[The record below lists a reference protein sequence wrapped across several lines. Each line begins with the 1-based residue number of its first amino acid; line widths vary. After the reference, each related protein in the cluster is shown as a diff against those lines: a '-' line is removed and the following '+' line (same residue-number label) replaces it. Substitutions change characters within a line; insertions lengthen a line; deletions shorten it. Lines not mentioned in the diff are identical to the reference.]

1 VQDAEDNP
9 FMNEPERHH
18 PDDYIPNDNPRF
30 KPANGLRTPTGSRL
44 ILAGGLIVGALI
56 SAGMINGGS
65 WSSTVNALMAGF
77 TIFLLGGAVIAGVPR
92 QTRHKEAETRVSGAA
107 LLSPDIARELAPAPS
122 DWQRLEPG
130 LTSTVSGDGLKS
142 FIDGNPHGLAELD
155 ENGRFVIVNA
165 VLADWLGHKPED
177 LVNRRHLVEFLYQG
191 ENSDGLVV
199 STGDVILKDGNDNP
213 FPAHINSREG
223 DRPGSRRITVR
234 ELTGERELEETL
246 RQAEEGFRRFFDYAP
261 VGIVMVDGDGVIV
274 ETNPAFQTMA
284 NLEGDGRAVS
294 FLDLVQPA
302 DISRVFDNLQAAR
315 RGEHP
320 DKPLEVSLGSDGS
333 KVVQLYA
340 RRTDGSGQRETPSDL
355 IVYIVDTT
363 EIKNLETQI
372 AQSQKMQAVG
382 QLAGGIAHDFNNL
395 LTAMIGFSDL
405 LLQRHSPGDQSFGD
419 IMQIKQNANRAA
431 NLVRQLLAFS
441 RRQTLQPKILNLTDV
456 LAELS
461 HLIRRLIGE
470 NIELQIIH
478 ARDVGLIRVDQ
489 GQLEQVVINLAVNA
503 RDAMQGGG
511 TLTIRSANAN
521 FLTARATPY
530 ETIPAGH
537 YVVIE
542 VTDTGT
548 GIAASVLEK
557 IFEPFFTTKEVG
569 AGTGLGLS
577 TVYGIIKQTGGFIVP
592 ESTEGEGAT
601 FRIYLPQ
608 YEPGENVDDEAV
620 DDDQNRTEE
629 PADLTGKATILLV
642 EDEDPVRLFATRALQ
657 NKGYTVLAADCAEEA
672 MEIVEDHEGE
682 IDLAITD
689 VVMPQMDGPAFIAW
703 LIERQAD
710 IRVIYISGYA
720 EDAFR
725 NTIAGDRPYD
735 FLPKPF
741 SLKELAVKVKD
752 VLSA

>member
-1 VQDAEDNP
+1 MNMVPDQPLGHPEGDRDVETYVAGKLNKGSHFGLGALLLVTALVLAWVSHASSWSALP
-9 FMNEPERHH
+9 F
-18 PDDYIPNDNPRF
+18 
-30 KPANGLRTPTGSRL
+30 A
-44 ILAGGLIVGALI
+44 LAAGLI
-56 SAGMINGGS
+56 
-65 WSSTVNALMAGF
+65 
-77 TIFLLGGAVIAGVPR
+77 IFLLGAAALVAMPR
-92 QTRHKEAETRVSGAA
+92 QPVANMAA
-107 LLSPDIARELAPAPS
+107 TNSTAAQFDIPRGDIPRALAPAPA
-122 DWQRLEPG
+122 DWRRLEPV
-130 LTSTVSGDGLKS
+130 LATRQTDETLKA
-142 FIDGNPHGLAELD
+142 FIDGSPVGLAELD
-155 ENGRFVIVNA
+155 ENGRFVVVNNR
-165 VLADWLGHKPED
+165 LAAWLGHQTDD
-177 LVNRRHLVEFLYQG
+177 LVNRRHLLEFLYEG
-191 ENSDGLVV
+191 ENTTGLAV
-199 STGDVILKDGNDNP
+199 STGDVILKDGDGNA
-213 FPAHINSREG
+213 FPAHISSREG
-223 DRPGSRRITVR
+223 DKPGSRRIAVR
-234 ELTGERELEETL
+234 QLSGERELEETL

-261 VGIVMVDGDGVIV
+261 VGIVMVDGEGVIV
-274 ETNPAFQTMA
+274 ETNPAFQAMT
-284 NLEGDGRAVS
+284 NLAGDGHAVS
-294 FLDLVQPA
+294 FFDLVEATDRQ
-302 DISRVFDNLQAAR
+302 RVAENLAAAR

-320 DKPLEVSLGSDGS
+320 DKPLEVSLGDDGA

-340 RRTDGSGQRETPSDL
+340 RRTDGSGQGGTPSDL

-363 EIKNLETQI
+363 EIKSLESQI

-441 RRQTLQPKILNLTDV
+441 RRQTLQPKVLNLTDV
-456 LAELS
+456 LAELAN
-461 HLIRRLIGE
+461 LIRRLIGE
-470 NIELQIIH
+470 NIELEIVH
-478 ARDVGLIRVDQ
+478 AREVGLIRVDQ

-503 RDAMQGGG
+503 RDAMAGGG

-521 FLTARATPY
+521 FLNPRPTPY

-548 GIAASVLEK
+548 GISPGDLDK

-577 TVYGIIKQTGGFIVP
+577 TVYGIIKQTGGFVIP
-592 ESTEGEGAT
+592 DSKMGEGAT

-608 YEPGENVDDEAV
+608 YEPGENAEDEEALG
-620 DDDQNRTEE
+620 DQVEAEE

-672 MEIVEDHEGE
+672 MEFVEEHEGE

-703 LIERQAD
+703 LTERQPD
-710 IRVIYISGYA
+710 IRVVYISGYA

-725 NTIAGDRPYD
+725 ATIAGDRPYD

-741 SLKELAVKVKD
+741 SLKDLAVKVKD
-752 VLSA
+752 VLNA

>member
-1 VQDAEDNP
+1 L
-9 FMNEPERHH
+9 
-18 PDDYIPNDNPRF
+18 
-30 KPANGLRTPTGSRL
+30 KPGVRYA
-44 ILAGGLIVGALI
+44 LAGSLAVAGLFLIVL
-56 SAGMINGGS
+56 SYTGS
-65 WSSTVNALMAGF
+65 WSMLMNGLSAGLAVV
-77 TIFLLGGAVIAGVPR
+77 LLGVAAIVGQSGPPGEMDGRFPVDAEAVVLP
-92 QTRHKEAETRVSGAA
+92 KN
-107 LLSPDIARELAPAPS
+107 LAPAPS
-122 DWQRLEPG
+122 DWQRLEP
-130 LTSTVSGDGLKS
+130 TVASPATNEALRS
-142 FIDGNPHGLAELD
+142 FIDGNPLGLAELD
-155 ENGRFVIVNA
+155 ENGRFVVVNS
-165 VLADWLGHKPED
+165 VLAGWLGHKPED
-177 LVNRRHLVEFLYQG
+177 LINRRHLLEYLFESHAG
-191 ENSDGLVV
+191 DGLAV
-199 STGDVILKDGNDNP
+199 STGDVILKDGTGRS
-213 FPAHINSREG
+213 FPAHISSREG
-223 DRPGSRRITVR
+223 DVPGSRRIAVR

-246 RQAEEGFRRFFDYAP
+246 RRAEEGFRRFFDYAP
-261 VGIVMVDGDGVIV
+261 VGIVMVDGEGIVV
-274 ETNPAFQTMA
+274 ETNPAFQAMTHM
-284 NLEGDGRAVS
+284 NGDGRTVS
-294 FLDLVQPA
+294 FIDLVR
-302 DISRVFDNLQAAR
+302 DRDRDRVVQNLNAAR

-320 DKPLEVSLGSDGS
+320 EKPLEVGLDGDGAE
-333 KVVQLYA
+333 VVQLYA
-340 RRTDGSGQRETPSDL
+340 RRTDGSGKGETHSDL

-363 EIKNLETQI
+363 EIKNLESQV

-405 LLQRHSPGDQSFGD
+405 LLQRHSPGDQSFSD

-441 RRQTLQPKILNLTDV
+441 RRQTLQPKVLNLTDV
-456 LAELS
+456 LVELS

-470 NIELQIIH
+470 NIELDIIH

-503 RDAMQGGG
+503 RDAMPGGG

-521 FLTARATPY
+521 LVVAKPTPH

-537 YVVIE
+537 YVLIE
-542 VTDTGT
+542 VRDTGT
-548 GIAASVLEK
+548 GISPEDLIQ

-577 TVYGIIKQTGGFIVP
+577 TVYGIIKQTGGFVIP
-592 ESTEGEGAT
+592 ESKEGEGAI

-608 YEPGENVDDEAV
+608 YERGEEVEGEETDAEEASV
-620 DDDQNRTEE
+620 EE

-642 EDEDPVRLFATRALQ
+642 EDEDPVRLFAQRALQ

-672 MEIVEDHEGE
+672 MEIVEDYDGA

-689 VVMPQMDGPAFIAW
+689 VVMPQMDGPAFVAW
-703 LIERQAD
+703 LVERQSD

-725 NTIAGDRPYD
+725 SSIAGDRPYD

-741 SLKELAVKVKD
+741 SLQELAVKVKG
-752 VLSA
+752 VMVSKK

>member
-1 VQDAEDNP
+1 MSGLDAPQDEVAVDN
-9 FMNEPERHH
+9 MADVKN
-18 PDDYIPNDNPRF
+18 IPGNKPRF
-30 KPANGLRTPTGSRL
+30 GRGGLL
-44 ILAGGLIVGALI
+44 LLAGLGLAWVNYDSDWSTLTSALA
-56 SAGMINGGS
+56 AG
-65 WSSTVNALMAGF
+65 L
-77 TIFLLGGAVIAGVPR
+77 TILLLGA
-92 QTRHKEAETRVSGAA
+92 AA
-107 LLSPDIARELAPAPS
+107 LLGMPRSTSLARRQAAQTPLEIPRALAPAPS
-122 DWQRLEPG
+122 DWRRFEPALAG
-130 LTSTVSGDGLKS
+130 NATTEALQS
-142 FIDGNPHGLAELD
+142 FIDGSPLGLAELD
-155 ENGRFVIVNA
+155 ENGRFVVVNN
-165 VLADWLGHKPED
+165 VLSDWLGYKPAE
-177 LVNRRHLVEFLYQG
+177 LVNRRHLLEFLSEA
-191 ENSDGLVV
+191 ENSDGLAV
-199 STGDVILKDGNDNP
+199 STGDVTLRNKAGNL
-213 FPAHINSREG
+213 FPAHISSRDG
-223 DRPGSRRITVR
+223 DKAGGKPRVRRIAVR

-246 RQAEEGFRRFFDYAP
+246 RRAEEGFRRFFDYAP
-261 VGIVMVDGDGVIV
+261 VGIVMVDSDGIIV
-274 ETNPAFQTMA
+274 ETNPAFQDMA
-284 NLEGDGRAVS
+284 ELEGDGVSVS
-294 FLDLVQPA
+294 FYDLVRDQ
-302 DISRVFDNLQAAR
+302 DRVGVADNLHAAR

-320 DKPLEVSLGSDGS
+320 DKPLEVSLGGDGA
-333 KVVQLYA
+333 KVVQLYS
-340 RRTDGSGQRETPSDL
+340 RRTDGSGQGETPSDL

-363 EIKNLETQI
+363 EIKNLESQI

-441 RRQTLQPKILNLTDV
+441 RRQTLQPKVLNLTDV

-470 NIELQIIH
+470 NIELEIVH

-503 RDAMQGGG
+503 RDAMSGGG
-511 TLTIRSANAN
+511 KLTIRSANAN
-521 FLTARATPY
+521 ILSPRATPY
-530 ETIPAGH
+530 ETIPTGH
-537 YVVIE
+537 YVVID

-548 GIAASVLEK
+548 GISTADMDK

-592 ESTEGEGAT
+592 ESKEGEGAT

-608 YEPGENVDDEAV
+608 HEQSEESEDAVADEIEAQQ
-620 DDDQNRTEE
+620 DE

-642 EDEDPVRLFATRALQ
+642 EDEDPVRLFATRALE
-657 NKGYTVLAADCAEEA
+657 NKGYTILAADCAEEA
-672 MEIVEDHEGE
+672 MEIVEDFEGE
-682 IDLAITD
+682 IDLTITD

-703 LIERQAD
+703 LVERQPD
-710 IRVIYISGYA
+710 TRVIYISGYA

-725 NTIAGDRPYD
+725 ATIAGDRPYD

-752 VLSA
+752 VMAI